1 MFAVI
6 FQDLIGKSIRQA
18 AISATPESV
27 AGGRLKFTSTR
38 PLAPETVTGE
48 NFVITDNNG
57 NEVTGE
63 IILSENDTVILFKPE
78 NKMADGN
85 YTLTVA
91 QVKDLSGNEIAFV
104 EAFAYSEENV
114 ASLAAPSAVCKDGNI
129 EILFLAADGEIA
141 NKDEITVTLND
152 EKINGTF
159 VQRDNAVVFIADNG
173 LIKEETYKVIIPE
186 TIRTVDGVYLEA
198 EVSRNVFIRG
208 AYTKSVVTRNG
219 MTWLVQTDVYN
230 VPDTCEI
237 IVAGYMVDKLV
248 EFDSKPYNGTSE
260 TFIMPNAID
269 HVKIMLWDGIKSLKC
284 IGEVET
290 IQGYDFQ

>member
-1 MFAVI
+1 
-6 FQDLIGKSIRQA
+6 
-18 AISATPESV
+18 
-27 AGGRLKFTSTR
+27 
-38 PLAPETVTGE
+38 
-48 NFVITDNNG
+48 
-57 NEVTGE
+57 
-63 IILSENDTVILFKPE
+63 
-78 NKMADGN
+78 MADGN

-173 LIKEETYKVIIPE
+173 LIKEETYKVTIPE

-198 EVSRNVFIRG
+198 EVSRDVFIRG
-208 AYTKSVVTRNG
+208 AYTESVVTRNG

-248 EFDSKPYNGTSE
+248 EFDSKPYKGTSE